1 MKPSQ
6 VDALKKQNKTNE
18 TQLFNKKMTLL
29 IVVESQMHTS
39 HPEAVPAQV
48 ALAQSETIRSEDLD
62 TTAASHGKLTM
73 FF

>member
-1 MKPSQ
+1 
-6 VDALKKQNKTNE
+6 
-18 TQLFNKKMTLL
+18 MTLL